1 MNINPCLQVSFI
13 YHIFADSLVIENDIW
28 LMAFFIFKDQQLP
41 AVSLPRSLGQGQHAS
56 GQGLLHSP
64 LSIPPVAAAE
74 RHGMYR

>member
-1 MNINPCLQVSFI
+1 MING
-13 YHIFADSLVIENDIW
+13 N
-28 LMAFFIFKDQQLP
+28 FFLFKDQQLP

-74 RHGMYR
+74 RHGMYRVTDMHFFILEFLLNVLEFYVE